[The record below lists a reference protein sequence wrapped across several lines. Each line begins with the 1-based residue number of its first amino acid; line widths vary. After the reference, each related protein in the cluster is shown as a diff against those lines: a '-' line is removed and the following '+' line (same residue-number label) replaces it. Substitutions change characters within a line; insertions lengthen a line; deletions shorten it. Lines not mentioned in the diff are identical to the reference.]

1 MIYENVK
8 PTIRAEIV
16 KINENQ
22 GSNEEIPKEGG
33 KKEPN
38 YVTI

>member
-8 PTIRAEIV
+8 PPLMAEIV
-16 KINENQ
+16 KTNENQ

-33 KKEPN
+33 KKEPS